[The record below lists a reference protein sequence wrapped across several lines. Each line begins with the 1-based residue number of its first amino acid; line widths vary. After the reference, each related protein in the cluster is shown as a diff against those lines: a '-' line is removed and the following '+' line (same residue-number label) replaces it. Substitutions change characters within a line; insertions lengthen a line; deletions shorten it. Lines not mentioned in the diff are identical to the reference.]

1 MQVTEKDGTVY
12 GSFIEVYGPDG
23 KPKTS
28 GGGGGGSPTGPAGGD
43 LSGTYPNPSVI
54 WNNGLPTY
62 DLSYYPLS
70 LNPAGYIT
78 NAALSGYLTAATAA
92 LTYYP
97 LTNPNAFISG
107 ITGPMVTS
115 ALGFT
120 PYDAANPA
128 GYIDSSAL
136 APYLTAATAAS
147 TYQPTLVSGTN
158 IKTINSNSLLGS
170 GDIAVTAIATW
181 GGITGTLSA
190 QTDLQTALNTK
201 PTNKLAV
208 GTNVTGTTGST
219 ISANALLPAN
229 TLQLGKPCMIHLKAR
244 GRRVAG
250 ALGVITS
257 GIARN
262 TSVSTAGST
271 FIGSITM
278 TTGVSFAMLE
288 RHLFWD
294 GVANISVQFPGT
306 LVSDMINNGT
316 YSTSVINP
324 AVNNYF
330 IYYIT
335 LANAGDTGQIQWGLY
350 ILYT

>member
-1 MQVTEKDGTVY
+1 MANGWWGSWRPNLPAHTGDLQATDLIECTSIIGGLPVNTAITGTQ
-12 GSFIEVYGPDG
+12 IINAA
-23 KPKTS
+23 S
-28 GGGGGGSPTGPAGGD
+28 GG
-43 LSGTYPNPSVI
+43 
-54 WNNGLPTY
+54 
-62 DLSYYPLS
+62 
-70 LNPAGYIT
+70 
-78 NAALSGYLTAATAA
+78 
-92 LTYYP
+92 
-97 LTNPNAFISG
+97 
-107 ITGPMVTS
+107 S
-115 ALGFT
+115 A
-120 PYDAANPA
+120 
-128 GYIDSSAL
+128 
-136 APYLTAATAAS
+136 
-147 TYQPTLVSGTN
+147 V
-158 IKTINSNSLLGS
+158 
-170 GDIAVTAIATW
+170 W

-229 TLQLGKPCMIHLKAR
+229 TLQLGKPCMIHIKAR

-262 TSVSTAGST
+262 TSVSTVGST

-278 TTGVSFAMLE
+278 TTTNTFAMLE

-294 GVANISVQFPGT
+294 GVANISVQSPGT
-306 LVSDMINNGT
+306 LVSDLINNGSF
-316 YSTSVINP
+316 STTVINP

-330 IYYIT
+330 LYYVT
-335 LANAGDTGQIQWGLY
+335 LANAGDTGQIQWGLH